1 MILPQTISTYI
12 IKIKLDKK
20 IKITIERT
28 KTNKSK
34 VNWEKNL
41 YGVIYEY
48 ENLNKEKEIME
59 IVVRKIDE
67 LKSTIALL

>member
-1 MILPQTISTYI
+1 
-12 IKIKLDKK
+12 
-20 IKITIERT
+20 
-28 KTNKSK
+28 
-34 VNWEKNL
+34 L

-67 LKSTIALL
+67 LKSTISLISILVEFNLSKVQW

>member
-1 MILPQTISTYI
+1 M
-12 IKIKLDKK
+12 
-20 IKITIERT
+20 ERT

-67 LKSTIALL
+67 LKSTIAYFNSY

>member
-1 MILPQTISTYI
+1 
-12 IKIKLDKK
+12 LDEK

-67 LKSTIALL
+67 LKSTISLISILVEFNLSKVQW